1 MYRRCEECSMEKG
14 GCVWLCNTTKKIDGK
29 PQLVSCHLK
38 YHLEKQ
44 METTGITECSSF

>member
-1 MYRRCEECSMEKG
+1 MEKG

-38 YHLEKQ
+38 YHSEKKKRKLPVVLNVA
-44 METTGITECSSF
+44 